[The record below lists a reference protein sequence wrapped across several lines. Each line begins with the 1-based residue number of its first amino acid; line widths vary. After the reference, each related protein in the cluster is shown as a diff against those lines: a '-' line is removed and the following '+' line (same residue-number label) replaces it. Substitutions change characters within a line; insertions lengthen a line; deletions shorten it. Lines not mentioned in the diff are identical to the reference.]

1 MLVILGESGSGK
13 TTLIK
18 GLTGSESKYRRIV
31 TYTTRP
37 PRTGERDG
45 TDYHFITEQDYHY
58 LDKHDFFAES
68 MNYRGWFYGIAKE
81 DCMEE
86 NSAAVL
92 TPHGLRIMKKL
103 GIPVVSI
110 YLDVDRRTR
119 MIKMLER
126 GDEIEEAYRRNL
138 TDVGEFDGVQDEVD
152 FVIQNRGFQHN
163 AEEVIE
169 IAKSF
174 LYPPSKKVLDG
185 QTSLFDGAIE

>member
-18 GLTGSESKYRRIV
+18 GLAGSKSKYKRIV

-45 TDYHFITEQDYHY
+45 VDYHFISEQDYHY

-103 GIPVVSI
+103 GIPTISI

-138 TDVGEFDGVQDEVD
+138 TDVGEFDGVSDEVD
-152 FVIQNRGFQHN
+152 FVIQNKEFQHN

-169 IAKSF
+169 IAKNF

-185 QTSLFDGAIE
+185 QTSLFDRVDE